1 MQAEGRVSRSLCS
14 MDHSL
19 VRCRLRGG
27 GVSRSLCSMDHSLVR
42 CRLRGGGVV
51 GLSVAWITAWLDAG

>member
-1 MQAEGRVSRSLCS
+1 MDHSLVRCRLRGRGGARRSLCS

-27 GVSRSLCSMDHSLVR
+27 L
-42 CRLRGGGVV
+42 V
-51 GLSVAWITAWLDAG
+51 GLSVAWITAWLDAGGGGGVG